1 MLTNRDYAFTNC
13 TSPARC
19 VHWHW
24 RACVS
29 QRDSKHIYNNED
41 DDKNVSPHW
50 YTTFKDIR
58 QKQQACGRFH
68 YISQTI
74 SFVRHCKHKTTR
86 LPLKLSQM
94 SYLPQN
100 HDGNT
105 SGHSLAHK
113 YTYTAQSQWMNSTD
127 NARQNSIHV
136 LNRRHGITR
145 LEKKQLTEQ
154 AQLRC
159 NYVSICNKSTGH
171 CAGRFSKNGIHCKN
185 AINASQNHN

>member
-24 RACVS
+24 SACVS

-94 SYLPQN
+94 SYQPQN

-136 LNRRHGITR
+136 LNRRHGVTR
-145 LEKKQLTEQ
+145 LEKSNRQNKLSYGAITLASATNPQVTVLGDFLKME
-154 AQLRC
+154 
-159 NYVSICNKSTGH
+159 SIAKM
-171 CAGRFSKNGIHCKN
+171 
-185 AINASQNHN
+185 Q